1 MAGKDMPSLEVRAGR
16 GGRPP
21 LSSRDRELGR
31 DGSPGAILGQA
42 PSVLTGGALLSLDR
56 RAKARGGLL
65 EARRVRE
72 DLSLGFAGDCPS
84 R

>member
-1 MAGKDMPSLEVRAGR
+1 
-16 GGRPP
+16 
-21 LSSRDRELGR
+21 
-31 DGSPGAILGQA
+31 
-42 PSVLTGGALLSLDR
+42 VLTGGALLSLDR

-72 DLSLGFAGDCPS
+72 DLSLGFAGDRPS